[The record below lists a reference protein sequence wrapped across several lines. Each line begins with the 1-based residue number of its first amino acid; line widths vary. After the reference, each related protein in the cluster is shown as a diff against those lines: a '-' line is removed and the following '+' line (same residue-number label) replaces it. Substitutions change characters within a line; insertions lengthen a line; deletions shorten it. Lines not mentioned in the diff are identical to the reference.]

1 MKKLIICL
9 FTTMFLN
16 QTVFANDL
24 KEIELS
30 INEDKTMAIK
40 IFESL
45 ENIDFTK
52 VVFEDFEKD
61 NFKYTKDNVKVEE
74 ITKEDKK
81 EQIETLELILSKSD
95 FDKLDNT
102 KILQLFQDNLP
113 YEKDEYK
120 GILLKENSTLKVEP
134 NKTES
139 NTTYKT
145 QTITLN
151 EKKTYYGLES
161 NDYGL
166 IPKTI
171 VKNGVT
177 LNLVDANFVSTNN
190 EAISSVANTGVST
203 LYNCNTVYKLIPK
216 TIVKNGVTLNL
227 VDANF
232 VSTNNE
238 AISSVANTGVST
250 LYNCNTVYKGSYN
263 KKIPNTK
270 TKILDYKVTVQY
282 KGEISKEIFEKNLI
296 TVTYKGEKISDLT
309 VPIAVATGTGATG
322 IFGFIVFW
330 FTKKNVKV
338 YNLIN
343 GAYELIGKCKIKNN
357 SINLTTISLK
367 ATSNIYKLQLDK
379 NIAKKLNNQDISIT
393 LVNSTKIKKF
403 DFNEENT
410 YIDVVF

>member
-1 MKKLIICL
+1 MKKLIMCL
-9 FTTMFLN
+9 FATIFLN
-16 QTVFANDL
+16 KTVFASDL
-24 KEIELS
+24 KELELS

-95 FDKLDNT
+95 FDKLDNR

-120 GILLKENSTLKVEP
+120 GILLKENSTLKIET

-139 NTTYKT
+139 TTTYSS

-151 EKKTYYGLES
+151 EKKTFYGLEN

-190 EAISSVANTGVST
+190 EVISSVANTGVST
-203 LYNCNTVYKLIPK
+203 LYNCN
-216 TIVKNGVTLNL
+216 
-227 VDANF
+227 A
-232 VSTNNE
+232 
-238 AISSVANTGVST
+238 
-250 LYNCNTVYKGSYN
+250 VYKGSYT
-263 KKIPNTK
+263 KKIPNTN

-282 KGEISKEIFEKNLI
+282 KGEIAKEIFEKNII